1 MKFTKQE
8 FSEELKK
15 KLTDNGKKQLVQSER
30 TFKASV
36 ERIFKRLEKAE
47 DDSELDDV
55 VADYLPDF
63 QEIEGNMRK
72 DNSEFVRKWEKEHE
86 EKGNPEPNDDNK
98 KRDDNAN
105 NGSGAKGDLAELLKR
120 MGTIEDL
127 LAKQKLN
134 DTIADKKKQL
144 KKALKKEGV
153 EDDEWIDKYLAKLS
167 INEDT
172 DIDEEKED
180 AISLFNLN
188 NSQIPKNVNTKNPSG
203 KGQDEFDLSD
213 LEINN

>member
-1 MKFTKQE
+1 MKFTKEE

-15 KLTDNGKKQLVQSER
+15 LLTDNGKKPMVQSER
-30 TFKASV
+30 TFNASV
-36 ERIFKRLEKAE
+36 ERIFKRLEKF
-47 DDSELDDV
+47 DDESELDSA

-72 DNSEFVRKWEKEHE
+72 DNSDFVKKWEKEHKNSSDNSNE
-86 EKGNPEPNDDNK
+86 GGGKNGN
-98 KRDDNAN
+98 NAAEGN
-105 NGSGAKGDLAELLKR
+105 SELSELLKR

-127 LAKQKLN
+127 LAKQRLAE
-134 DTIADKKKQL
+134 TISSKKKQL
-144 KKALKKEGV
+144 KKALKKDGV
-153 EDDEWIDKYLAKLS
+153 EDDEWIEKYIAKLN
-167 INEDT
+167 IDEET

-180 AISLFNLN
+180 AIALFNLG
-188 NSQIPKNVNTKNPSG
+188 NSQVPKNVNTKNPSG

>member
-1 MKFTKQE
+1 MKFTKEE

-15 KLTDNGKKQLVQSER
+15 LLTDNGKKPMVQSER
-30 TFKASV
+30 TFNASV
-36 ERIFKRLEKAE
+36 ERIFKRLEKF
-47 DDSELDDV
+47 DDESELDSA

-72 DNSEFVRKWEKEHE
+72 DNSEFVKKWENEH
-86 EKGNPEPNDDNK
+86 KNSSDNPNAKDHQNGN
-98 KRDDNAN
+98 NAETGN
-105 NGSGAKGDLAELLKR
+105 SELSELLKR

-127 LAKQKLN
+127 LAKQRLAE
-134 DTIADKKKQL
+134 TISSKKKQL
-144 KKALKKEGV
+144 KKALKKDGV
-153 EDDEWIDKYLAKLS
+153 EDDEWIEKYIAKLN
-167 INEDT
+167 IDEET

-180 AISLFNLN
+180 AIALFNLG
-188 NSQIPKNVNTKNPSG
+188 NSQVPKNVNTKNPSG

>member
-1 MKFTKQE
+1 MKFTKEE

-15 KLTDNGKKQLVQSER
+15 LLTDNGKKPMVQSER
-30 TFKASV
+30 TFNASV
-36 ERIFKRLEKAE
+36 ERIFKRLEKF
-47 DDSELDDV
+47 DDESELDSA

-72 DNSEFVRKWEKEHE
+72 DNSEFVKKWENEH
-86 EKGNPEPNDDNK
+86 KNSSDNPNAKDHQNGN
-98 KRDDNAN
+98 NAETGN
-105 NGSGAKGDLAELLKR
+105 SELSELLKR

-127 LAKQKLN
+127 LAKQRLAE
-134 DTIADKKKQL
+134 TISSKKKQL
-144 KKALKKEGV
+144 KKALKKDGV
-153 EDDEWIDKYLAKLS
+153 EDDEWIEKYISKLN
-167 INEDT
+167 IDEGT

-180 AISLFNLN
+180 AIALFNLG
-188 NSQIPKNVNTKNPSG
+188 NSKVPKNVNTKNPSG

>member
-1 MKFTKQE
+1 MKFTKEE

-15 KLTDNGKKQLVQSER
+15 LLTDNGKKPMVQSER
-30 TFKASV
+30 TFNASV
-36 ERIFKRLEKAE
+36 ERIFKRLEKF
-47 DDSELDDV
+47 DDESELDSA

-72 DNSEFVRKWEKEHE
+72 DNSDFVKKWEKEH
-86 EKGNPEPNDDNK
+86 KNSSTNTNAKDHQNGN
-98 KRDDNAN
+98 NAAEGN
-105 NGSGAKGDLAELLKR
+105 SELSELLKR

-127 LAKQKLN
+127 LAKQRLAE
-134 DTIADKKKQL
+134 TISSKKKQL
-144 KKALKKEGV
+144 KKALKKDGV
-153 EDDEWIDKYLAKLS
+153 EDDEWIEKYIAKLN
-167 INEDT
+167 IDEET

-180 AISLFNLN
+180 AIALFNLG
-188 NSQIPKNVNTKNPSG
+188 NSQVPKNVNTKNPSG